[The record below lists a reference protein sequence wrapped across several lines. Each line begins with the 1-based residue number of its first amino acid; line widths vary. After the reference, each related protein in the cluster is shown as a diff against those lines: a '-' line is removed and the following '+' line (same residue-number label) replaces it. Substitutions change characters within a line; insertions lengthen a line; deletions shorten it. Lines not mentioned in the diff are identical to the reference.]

1 MVFLPTLGLFSLAFF
16 RTSKDAIDNQVQS
29 VLSITA
35 SYNAH
40 VRTPE
45 LKRRRSEE
53 AVSVAR
59 ACGFWMYA
67 RECHSLVPFAATKT
81 NPRNAETGQP
91 KCRSGT
97 AESRLGHFTGAS
109 ECRLA
114 RSFCNFFR
122 SLSAHTHIPKLSALY
137 LSSALYLQPYPTPN
151 NETGHDQ

>member
-1 MVFLPTLGLFSLAFF
+1 MVFLPTLGLFSLGFF
-16 RTSKDAIDNQVQS
+16 RTTKDAIDNQVQS

-81 NPRNAETGQP
+81 TPRNAETGQP
-91 KCRSGT
+91 KCQSDT
-97 AESRLGHFTGAS
+97 AESRLDYFTRAS
-109 ECRLA
+109 EYRLA
-114 RSFCNFFR
+114 KKLLQLFPQPFCSHTYPQTL
-122 SLSAHTHIPKLSALY
+122 SLVPIFSLV
-137 LSSALYLQPYPTPN
+137 SSALPHTQ
-151 NETGHDQ
+151 Q